1 MRVAAILFLCFT
13 VIPAFETWL
22 IIRVGE
28 RFGATETVLSL
39 ILAGVLG
46 AWLGKRAGATVLR
59 ELFAG
64 LREGVPPADQIVEG
78 GLALVGATLL
88 VTPGY
93 LSDAVGLLLLFAPV
107 RRWLAPRVKGA
118 VWSWLAQRG
127 FKFVGGGGPG
137 PTARARASSE
147 RQFDHPVA
155 E

>member
-1 MRVAAILFLCFT
+1 MKVGIVLFLCFT

-64 LREGVPPADQIVEG
+64 LREGIPPADKIVEG
-78 GLALVGATLL
+78 ALALVGATLL

-93 LSDAVGLLLLFAPV
+93 LSDLAGLMLLFAPV

-118 VWSWLAQRG
+118 VWAWLAQRG